1 VLRACVRAACA
12 RRVEAESSRLRAC
25 RGGERG
31 EELNVTRAY
40 GRVSRRACACIFLG
54 EEGSRPGRGRGSEE
68 EERGGG
74 EAGAGEVAVGG
85 RGAGRASAPFAGTM
99 L

>member
-1 VLRACVRAACA
+1 MLRACVRAACA

-25 RGGERG
+25 SGGERG

-40 GRVSRRACACIFLG
+40 GCMSPRACACIFLG
-54 EEGSRPGRGRGSEE
+54 EEGSRAGGGRGSEE
-68 EERGGG
+68 DERGGG